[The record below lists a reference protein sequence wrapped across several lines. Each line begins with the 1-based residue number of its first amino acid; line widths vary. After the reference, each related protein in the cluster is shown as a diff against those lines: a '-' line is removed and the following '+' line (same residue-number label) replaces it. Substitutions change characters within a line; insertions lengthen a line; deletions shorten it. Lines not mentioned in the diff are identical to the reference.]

1 MALNEVGRLG
11 GRIEVL
17 ISGLIPRHEQQTSMD
32 KNIQARRCT
41 CQSIPRSNRM
51 GQRDCLHS
59 NPRGDLAHKCLTRD
73 HNQFGCAELAKVPP
87 WWSARGRRAPQGA
100 RRERLGVATK
110 ALLSRARARR
120 ILVKLWSRQQG
131 QVLLYSNQCR

>member
-59 NPRGDLAHKCLTRD
+59 NPRGDLAHKCLTHEITTSSAAPNWRRCR
-73 HNQFGCAELAKVPP
+73 HGGQLVGGALRKEPG
-87 WWSARGRRAPQGA
+87 ARG
-100 RRERLGVATK
+100 
-110 ALLSRARARR
+110 
-120 ILVKLWSRQQG
+120 
-131 QVLLYSNQCR
+131 